1 MVKLYK
7 QENGVWIIDTGTKMG
22 EHICS
27 FEIVAQIVGSNIY
40 IYRASDRFQLYG
52 GPIAGLH
59 NAAGVSYG
67 TKENLF
73 AQVGDFFVKA
83 SSGGEAV
90 LPNADVSFYID
101 SMHNLILNYP
111 DTATDDY
118 EINADGNLVLI
129 Y

>member
-1 MVKLYK
+1 MTKLYK
-7 QENGVWIIDTGTKMG
+7 QENGVWMLQTSDGLGLELVSYEISSKIINET
-22 EHICS
+22 
-27 FEIVAQIVGSNIY
+27 IY
-40 IYRASDRFQLYG
+40 IYKNVNNTPLY
-52 GPIAGLH
+52 IGLIKDLCDSS
-59 NAAGVSYG
+59 GVSYG

>member
-1 MVKLYK
+1 MTKLYK
-7 QENGVWIIDTGTKMG
+7 QENGVWMLQTSDGLGLELVSYEISSKIINET
-22 EHICS
+22 
-27 FEIVAQIVGSNIY
+27 IY
-40 IYRASDRFQLYG
+40 IYKNVNNTPLYI
-52 GPIAGLH
+52 GPIKDLCDSS
-59 NAAGVSYG
+59 GVSYG

-90 LPNADVSFYID
+90 LPNADVNFYID
-101 SMHNLILNYP
+101 SMHDLILNYP

-118 EINADGNLVLI
+118 EINADGNLILI

>member
-1 MVKLYK
+1 MTKLYK
-7 QENGVWIIDTGTKMG
+7 QENGIWILQTSDGRGLELVSYDISSK
-22 EHICS
+22 
-27 FEIVAQIVGSNIY
+27 IVDETIY
-40 IYRASDRFQLYG
+40 IYNNSNNAPLYIGKISDLSDS
-52 GPIAGLH
+52 AGI
-59 NAAGVSYG
+59 SYG

-90 LPNADVSFYID
+90 LPNADVSLYID